1 MDILFLLIP
10 LSLLL
15 VFAIIYFIWWA
26 VDRGQF
32 EDVERYGDDILH
44 DDDSVHP
51 NQKTDKP

>member
-32 EDVERYGDDILH
+32 EDIEQYGEEILH
-44 DDDSVHP
+44 DDDSVHLEQASD
-51 NQKTDKP
+51 QK

>member
-1 MDILFLLIP
+1 MDILFLLIQ

-32 EDVERYGDDILH
+32 EDLEQYGDEIIH
-44 DDDSVHP
+44 DDDSVHLDGTTQP
-51 NQKTDKP
+51 K

>member
-15 VFAIIYFIWWA
+15 IFAIIYAIWWA

-32 EDVERYGDDILH
+32 DDVEQHGQEILF
-44 DDDSVHP
+44 DDDSVHLDP
-51 NQKTDKP
+51 TAKPK

>member
-15 VFAIIYFIWWA
+15 VFAIIYAIWWA

-32 EDVERYGDDILH
+32 ENIEKYGDEILH
-44 DDDSVHP
+44 DDDSVHAETK
-51 NQKTDKP
+51 Q

>member
-15 VFAIIYFIWWA
+15 VFVIIYAIWWA

-32 EDVERYGDDILH
+32 EDVEKYGTDILQ
-44 DDDSVHP
+44 DDDSVHAP
-51 NQKTDKP
+51 K

>member
-1 MDILFLLIP
+1 MDILFILIP

-32 EDVERYGDDILH
+32 ENMERYGDEIIH
-44 DDDSVHP
+44 DDDSVHSDNTAQP
-51 NQKTDKP
+51 K